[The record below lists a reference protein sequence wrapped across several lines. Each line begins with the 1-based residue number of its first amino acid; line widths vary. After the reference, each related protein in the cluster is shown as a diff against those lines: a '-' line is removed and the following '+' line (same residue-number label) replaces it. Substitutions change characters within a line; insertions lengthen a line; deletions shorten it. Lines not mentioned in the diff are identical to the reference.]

1 MTLLD
6 LPWGF
11 WNGLTA
17 WIILV
22 AHAFSGWTEFPLFD
36 VSRDGN
42 WYAFGFLLGAGSPFL
57 GAARRGRTK
66 QARPARR
73 STGRSYPNASFSTRQ
88 ARKVTHLLA
97 CPCCSK
103 STQVLPL

>member
-1 MTLLD
+1 MTLVD

-17 WIILV
+17 WIILI
-22 AHAFSGWTEFPLFD
+22 AHAFGGWTEFPLFD

-57 GAARRGRTK
+57 GAAGAGARR
-66 QARPARR
+66 RPAQVADQLDTPIQTPV
-73 STGRSYPNASFSTRQ
+73 SAHD
-88 ARKVTHLLA
+88 TH
-97 CPCCSK
+97 
-103 STQVLPL
+103 VR